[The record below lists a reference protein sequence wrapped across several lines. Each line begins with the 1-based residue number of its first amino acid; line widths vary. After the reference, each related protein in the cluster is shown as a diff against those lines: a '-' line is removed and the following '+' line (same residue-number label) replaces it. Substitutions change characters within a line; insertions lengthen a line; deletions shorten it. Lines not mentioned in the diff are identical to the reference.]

1 MFRSKFVS
9 LTASG
14 FRRFC
19 FGLLAVA
26 LCVGLS
32 GCTSLNL
39 CGSSGDCCNGF
50 CSPEP
55 PSNFFGASNKA
66 REIERNVGIE

>member
-9 LTASG
+9 RTFSG
-14 FRRFC
+14 FRRFGL
-19 FGLLAVA
+19 GLLAVA
-26 LCVGLS
+26 LCMGLS
-32 GCTSLNL
+32 GCTGMNL
-39 CGSSGDCCNGF
+39 CGNPIDGCKGL
-50 CSPEP
+50 CSAEP